1 MPLRAGVIRPPS
13 PVVRR
18 VCAGGSI
25 LTDRAACARL
35 LLGRARGGNDA
46 VRFFPR
52 DYVAR
57 VRLYDARQFFAAVA
71 AENGADTFNFL
82 LEAI

>member
-1 MPLRAGVIRPPS
+1 MC
-13 PVVRR
+13 RR
-18 VCAGGSI
+18 VDPYRPGGVR
-25 LTDRAACARL
+25 TA

-52 DYVAR
+52 DYVAL

-71 AENGADTFNFL
+71 AENGADTANFC
-82 LEAI
+82 